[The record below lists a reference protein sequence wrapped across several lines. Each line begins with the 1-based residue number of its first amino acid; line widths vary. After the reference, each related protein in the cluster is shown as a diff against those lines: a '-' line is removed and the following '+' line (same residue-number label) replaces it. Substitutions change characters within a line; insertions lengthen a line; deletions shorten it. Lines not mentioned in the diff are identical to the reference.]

1 MFAYVVRRL
10 LQIVPTLFI
19 ISIIIY
25 ALLALKPGDPLDELR
40 RGNPGFTQED
50 YERLAKIYGLDKPWY
65 IRYWYWLYGAI
76 GRPSLSAEFPYIRWH
91 APDFG
96 PSRQY
101 GRPAAEY
108 VFEYRLP
115 NTLLLSGLSLLIA
128 FLIAVPMGM
137 LSALRQH
144 TLFDYT
150 VTVLNFIGVSIP
162 IFWFGIMLIYVFAVQ
177 LRILPAGSLQTP
189 GISPPD
195 WADIVA
201 QTGGGL
207 AAYGAYLK
215 GLWPV
220 ILDRLEHLV
229 LPVTALS
236 ALQMAA
242 WTRFMR
248 SSMLEVLNLDYIRTA
263 RAKGLRERVVIL
275 RHALR
280 NAILPIITLIALA
293 VPLLMSGAVL
303 TETVFNWPGMGRAIY
318 EAILQNDFN
327 VAMASLMFISLL
339 VLAFNLLA
347 DIAYALIDP
356 RIRYD

>member
-1 MFAYVVRRL
+1 MFSYIIRRL
-10 LQIVPTLFI
+10 LQIIPTLFVISLI
-19 ISIIIY
+19 IF

-65 IRYWYWLYGAI
+65 IRYWFWLYGAI
-76 GRPSLSAEFPYIRWH
+76 GRPHLEAGFPFIDFD

-101 GRPAAEY
+101 GRPAAAY
-108 VFEYRLP
+108 VFQYRLP
-115 NTLLLSGLSLLIA
+115 NTLILSGISLLIA
-128 FLIAVPMGM
+128 FLIAVPTGM
-137 LSALRQH
+137 LSAIRQH
-144 TLFDYT
+144 SVLDYS
-150 VTVLNFIGVSIP
+150 VTVLNFFGVSIP
-162 IFWFGIMLIYVFAVQ
+162 IFWLGIMLIYLFSVQ
-177 LRILPAGSLQTP
+177 MKILPAGSLQTP

-195 WADIVA
+195 WEVIAA

-207 AAYGAYLK
+207 AAFWAYLQ

-220 ILDRLEHLV
+220 IVDRLEHLI

-236 ALQMAA
+236 SLQMAS

-263 RAKGLRERVVIL
+263 RAKGLRERIVIT

-293 VPLLMSGAVL
+293 IPLVMSGAVL
-303 TETVFNWPGMGRAIY
+303 TETVFNWPGMGRAIFD
-318 EAILQNDFN
+318 AILQNDFN
-327 VAMASLMFISLL
+327 VAMASLMFISLM
-339 VLAFNLLA
+339 VVAFNLLA